1 MKRVILYV
9 MAAVIVVAGLGAAVT
24 RLRQPARELAADL
37 KIINADTGDV
47 MSSANY
53 QRFAARP
60 EAVATMRAALL
71 GLAAAESMYVADSG
85 GRTTTSW
92 FIGRYAFVNDK
103 SNVGPTMQ
111 ILRDRWVATIGN
123 VHTTMTCTIT
133 AMLDTATWRYHAG
146 EPVCV
151 EWTPK

>member
-1 MKRVILYV
+1 
-9 MAAVIVVAGLGAAVT
+9 MA
-24 RLRQPARELAADL
+24 
-37 KIINADTGDV
+37 
-47 MSSANY
+47 SATY
-53 QRFAARP
+53 QRFAARR

-85 GRTTTSW
+85 SRTTTSW